1 MLTFERYGDTRLPA
15 LSFFH
20 GFMGSCA
27 DWDVVIDAFL
37 DEYHCIAFDLP
48 GHGESRINQGAPAT
62 DMAGTAKSIVE
73 AWDALGVKRSAIVGY
88 SMGARLGLYL
98 ALKHASR
105 IERAVLE
112 SASPGLAT
120 EAERAARRKRDEAL
134 ATALED
140 SPLEAFVR
148 WWYEQPMFA
157 TLKSDPVRFERLVA
171 KRLQNDPR
179 GLAASLRTLG
189 TGAQPPLWNA
199 LKKNRVPM
207 LLIAG
212 GMDDTYAALAREIH
226 EQTPLSTAQIVPA
239 CGHNVHF
246 ENPEE
251 YIRHLKPFLKAK

>member
-1 MLTFERYGDTRLPA
+1 MLAFERYGDTRLPA

-20 GFMGSCA
+20 GFMGSCG
-27 DWDVVIDAFL
+27 DWDVVVDAFL
-37 DEYHCIAFDLP
+37 DDYHCIAFDLP
-48 GHGESRINQGAPAT
+48 GHGESRLGHDTAAT

-73 AWDALGVKRSAIVGY
+73 VWNALGVKRSAVVGY
-88 SMGARLGLYL
+88 SMGGRLGLYL

-157 TLKSDPVRFERLVA
+157 SLKSDTVRFERLVA
-171 KRLQNDPR
+171 NRLQNNPR

-189 TGAQPPLWNA
+189 TGAQPPLWSL
-199 LKKNRVPM
+199 LKKNRVSM

-212 GMDDTYAALAREIH
+212 GLDGKYAALAREIH
-226 EQTPLSTAQIVPA
+226 EQTPLSTVQIVPD
-239 CGHNVHF
+239 CGHNVHL

-251 YIRHLKPFLKAK
+251 YIRHLKAFLKAK